1 MSRLLDR
8 PSALLVFL
16 FLSLL
21 LLRTPR
27 ARALHVAPHS
37 PCSQACLDDDDD
49 AARGSSA
56 VALAK
61 TNSSALAAA
70 RTNSS
75 AGRRLCLDEQF
86 DSEPRGVRFK
96 ACVGCLQ
103 GNDLRHAFTTCTLP
117 SPRDPTPSGL
127 STCAAPETCGHLAA
141 ALGHGVPDGNA
152 TRPSRGPGGI
162 LGYCD
167 AIDGA
172 VAAGFFFQTCLQC
185 VREDGK
191 HGYLA
196 NFLIALATAC
206 SVKPSSLFILPLPL
220 NDTIFAKH
228 AIQATSM
235 TPRLRDHA
243 ITAVTVAVP
252 VVLLLLAAS
261 CAVIIILHLRRRR
274 RRLRRLEPCDDETPA
289 PLMGGNTCTR
299 YHDRDDP
306 AEEYYAE
313 RFFEKTPLESTVEG
327 GFASEDIFTAS
338 MSPVARSKPVPWEK
352 LDSAAEGSPPKH
364 DEESSGRWYA
374 WKAFGVPRTWS
385 LHARTG
391 ARSAPPRA
399 EYASPGTETISAPP
413 SGVSPCSSSS
423 SGLSPGTGLEK
434 EEEKQYGMSGEGVSS
449 QHGRARG
456 SSSSSSCSGVREDGI
471 SPAMSPS
478 GGRLVHEGSRGMMS
492 SGSPVRTLKSQTS
505 FPPPPT
511 KY

>member
-27 ARALHVAPHS
+27 ARALHVASDS

-49 AARGSSA
+49 AARGPSASASASA
-56 VALAK
+56 VAVAK
-61 TNSSALAAA
+61 TNSSALAAP

-75 AGRRLCLDEQF
+75 AERRLCRDEQF

-96 ACVGCLQ
+96 TCVRCLQ
-103 GNDLRHAFTTCTLP
+103 GSTYSMGHESDQAWLLYDLRHTFTTCTLP
-117 SPRDPTPSGL
+117 SPHDPMASGL

-152 TRPSRGPGGI
+152 TWASRGPGGI

-172 VAAGFFFQTCLQC
+172 VAAGFFFQTCLQ
-185 VREDGK
+185 
-191 HGYLA
+191 
-196 NFLIALATAC
+196 FLIALATAC

-252 VVLLLLAAS
+252 AALLLLAAS
-261 CAVIIILHLRRRR
+261 CAVFIILHLRRRR
-274 RRLRRLEPCDDETPA
+274 RRLRRLEPCDNEKPA

-313 RFFEKTPLESTVEG
+313 RFFEKTPLESRAEG
-327 GFASEDIFTAS
+327 GFAPEDVITAS
-338 MSPVARSKPVPWEK
+338 MSPVARSKPVRWEN
-352 LDSAAEGSPPKH
+352 LDFAAEGSPQH

-399 EYASPGTETISAPP
+399 EYTSPGREMISAPP

-423 SGLSPGTGLEK
+423 SGLSPGTGLEE

-449 QHGRARG
+449 QHGMARG
-456 SSSSSSCSGVREDGI
+456 SSSSCSAVREDGI
-471 SPAMSPS
+471 SPVMSPS
-478 GGRLVHEGSRGMMS
+478 GGRLVHKGSRGLARRC
-492 SGSPVRTLKSQTS
+492 GR
-505 FPPPPT
+505 
-511 KY
+511 